1 MIKKRKE
8 PQKDS
13 NILCESMITDAENRE
28 EKLKQIKQMFSV
40 IPPDYEEIEKMLSA
54 FSFDKKE
61 LAEIAVHIVDS
72 CFAEK
77 KSREFE
83 SERYGKPIRPFEQCF
98 SNYVYNSLKLLLRY
112 GYDPNVP
119 TDDDNAMFNLQ
130 YIDYPD
136 IGAKTLRLLL
146 KNGGNPNVTLPD
158 DSNEGM
164 YDYLTS
170 CISYDSYEHEYA
182 DRVKCWW
189 VLMGYGAGSKDGKPP
204 IEMLNNNSIELLK
217 NFENYDYCMNK
228 SFISR

>member
-1 MIKKRKE
+1 
-8 PQKDS
+8 
-13 NILCESMITDAENRE
+13 
-28 EKLKQIKQMFSV
+28 
-40 IPPDYEEIEKMLSA
+40 MLSA

-61 LAEIAVHIVDS
+61 LAEITVHIVDS

-98 SNYVYNSLKLLLRY
+98 SNYVYDSLKLLLRY
-112 GYDPNVP
+112 GYDPNVS

-146 KNGGNPNVTLPD
+146 ENGGNPNVTLPD
-158 DSNEGM
+158 DPNEGM

-182 DRVKCWW
+182 DRARLRTW
-189 VLMGYGAGSKDGKPP
+189 
-204 IEMLNNNSIELLK
+204 IECRDFYQNSTPFRSLVFQLSEKL
-217 NFENYDYCMNK
+217 
-228 SFISR
+228 